1 MTIART
7 PISIRA
13 PFARYS
19 HGIEVP
25 AGYRLLFVSG
35 QLGIGADDAI
45 PKDTAAQARLCFSN
59 IEAVLREAGM
69 QLADIVR
76 INAYVTGREHLQAY
90 MEVRNALFSDPAP
103 ASTLMIVSGFARPE
117 FTVEVEAVAAAR

>member
-7 PISIRA
+7 PDTIRA

-25 AGYRLLFVSG
+25 AGYRLLYVSG

-45 PKDTAAQARLCFSN
+45 PKDTADQARLCFSN

-69 QLADIVR
+69 QLSDIVR
-76 INAYVTGREHLQAY
+76 INAYVTGREHLRPY